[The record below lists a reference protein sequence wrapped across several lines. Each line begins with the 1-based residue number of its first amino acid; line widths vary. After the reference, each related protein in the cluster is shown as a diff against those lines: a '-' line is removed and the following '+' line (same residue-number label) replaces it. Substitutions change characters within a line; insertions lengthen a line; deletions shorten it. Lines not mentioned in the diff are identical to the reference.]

1 LLLAASQNPFGGQS
15 CSSLL
20 PGLLLLGSTSRLP
33 RSNCLSAAA
42 EQKEDRMERD
52 PIIAEKENFIVL
64 VVEWLNN
71 LLVFEYRSDL

>member
-1 LLLAASQNPFGGQS
+1 
-15 CSSLL
+15 
-20 PGLLLLGSTSRLP
+20 
-33 RSNCLSAAA
+33 LSAAA